1 MASSTTQT
9 LTTNSPRKDL
19 FAHHF
24 LHSLSKLRRQKSLTG
39 PNKTNERARKI
50 KIAAYVSMAR
60 ATGGTSRRWSR
71 AILWRLHRR
80 AKASKILGYTKPRKR
95 SLGAAVIKGRI
106 RQRKK
111 DAVADRL
118 RTVVPGGGDMETL
131 RLMME
136 TAHYIKCLT
145 MQVNVMKSIVDALAV

>member
-1 MASSTTQT
+1 MASSTIQT
-9 LTTNSPRKDL
+9 LTTTFPIKEI
-19 FAHHF
+19 FALHF
-24 LHSLSKLRRQKSLTG
+24 LHSLSKLRRQKSFTG
-39 PNKTNERARKI
+39 KTSERARKI
-50 KIAAYVSMAR
+50 KIAAYISMAR

-80 AKASKILGYTKPRKR
+80 AKARKILGYTKLKKR
-95 SLGAAVIKGRI
+95 SSGADVGRI
-106 RQRKK
+106 RRRRK
-111 DAVADRL
+111 DAEEDRL

-145 MQVNVMKSIVDALAV
+145 MQVNVMQSIVDALSSA